1 MKNLEEL
8 LQNGEYKNL
17 IAGTEVAPMVRGI
30 TLESGQGILQYGSVL
45 GLVSYSGFGILVD
58 KTASDGSKLPIGILA
73 ETVDT
78 GEKTESVKKENE
90 TESDA
95 SQGDTSMLQE
105 PVLAQMYITGV
116 FNKDALLFAEG
127 TTFEDME
134 LELKKLG
141 IYTKKM
147 YE

>member
-17 IAGTEVAPMVRGI
+17 IAGTEVNTMIQGVY
-30 TLESGQGILQYGSVL
+30 LKSGQGVLQYGSVL
-45 GLVSYSGFGILVD
+45 GMTENDNFGVLVD
-58 KTASDGSKLPIGILA
+58 KTASDSSKMPIGILV

-78 GEKTESVKKENE
+78 GEKTESGDTGE
-90 TESDA
+90 TENI
-95 SQGDTSMLQE
+95 
-105 PVLAQMYITGV
+105 LAQMYITGV

-134 LELKKLG
+134 LELKRLG
-141 IYTKKM
+141 IYAKKM